1 MAHARNVQV
10 AVVGAGPAGLAAA
23 LSLSELGCD
32 VTLLAPAFDP
42 ARAAADART
51 TALLSSSVALLENLG
66 VWGLCGDEAA
76 PLTAIRIVDDRGD
89 LLRAPEVLFRASE
102 LGLANFGANI
112 ANPALNA
119 ALNGAAAASP
129 RLNRWPTSAVTQ
141 ITPGETSVRLDLAEG
156 ESLTASLLVAAD
168 GRGSLARASAG
179 IGVRRWHYP
188 QSAIATAFRHTR
200 AHDGV
205 TTELHRRTGPLTTVP
220 MPRDASSLVWV
231 EEPAE
236 AARIGAL
243 NDGDFLD
250 LLEQRLQGLLGSI
263 HAPGARAVH
272 PLSGLSAERMG
283 QNRIALVGEAAHVIP
298 PIGAQG
304 LNLGLRD
311 ACVLAECVAEAHERG
326 QDIGG
331 ADLLAAYHRT
341 RQADVLSRTVA
352 VDVLNRS
359 LLADFLPVQ
368 ALRGAGLHILAN
380 APWLRRV
387 LMQGGMAPPG
397 PLPRLMRPG
406 ALA

>member
-1 MAHARNVQV
+1 MAHATNVQV
-10 AVVGAGPAGLAAA
+10 AVVGAGPAGLASA
-23 LSLSELGCD
+23 LSLSALGCD

-42 ARAAADART
+42 VHAASDART

-66 VWGLCGDEAA
+66 VWGLCGNEAA

-102 LGLANFGANI
+102 LGLPDFGANI

-119 ALNGAAAASP
+119 ALNAAVAASP
-129 RLNRWPTSAVTQ
+129 RVSRVPTSAVTR

-156 ESLTASLLVAAD
+156 ESLNAALLVAAD
-168 GRGSLARASAG
+168 GRGSLSRTSAG
-179 IGVRRWHYP
+179 IGVRKWHYP

-200 AHDGV
+200 GHEGITA
-205 TTELHRRTGPLTTVP
+205 ELHRRTGPLTIVP

-236 AARIGAL
+236 ASRIGGL
-243 NDGDFLD
+243 DDRGFLH

-283 QNRIALVGEAAHVIP
+283 QNRVALVGEAAHVIP

-311 ACVLAECVAEAHERG
+311 ACVLAECVAEARERG
-326 QDIGG
+326 IT
-331 ADLLAAYHRT
+331 ASKA
-341 RQADVLSRTVA
+341 S
-352 VDVLNRS
+352 
-359 LLADFLPVQ
+359 
-368 ALRGAGLHILAN
+368 
-380 APWLRRV
+380 W
-387 LMQGGMAPPG
+387 
-397 PLPRLMRPG
+397 
-406 ALA
+406 